1 MKLKSILVLALSMLC
16 AVMLAGCDEQ
26 QQGAADTKDAA
37 IASSSSSSSSGSGS
51 AASEAAPQA
60 KLVNI
65 KVYYPDENATGLVA
79 VEKSVKDSDNKY
91 QAAVEALMAGTDKKG
106 LANVF
111 PKKAK
116 LLQVT
121 VSGKVAKVD
130 FSKELQKNF
139 VGGSTGEE
147 MLVGSVVN
155 TLTEFPEIQKVQ
167 ILVDGKEIET
177 LSGHMDLS
185 QPLPRMNELLK

>member
-1 MKLKSILVLALSMLC
+1 MKLKSILVLALTLLC
-16 AVMLAGCDEQ
+16 AMVLAGCDEQ
-26 QQGAADTKDAA
+26 KQGEAGSKTVV
-37 IASSSSSSSSGSGS
+37 SSSSSSSSS
-51 AASEAAPQA
+51 ASSSSQSDSKAQ
-60 KLVNI
+60 LVNI

-79 VEKSVKDSDNKY
+79 VEKSIKDTDNKY
-91 QAAVEALMAGTDKKG
+91 QAAVEALMAGTEKKG

-130 FSKELQKNF
+130 FSRELQKNF

-167 ILVDGKEIET
+167 ILVDGQEVET

-185 QPLPRMNELLK
+185 QPLPRMTELLK

>member
-1 MKLKSILVLALSMLC
+1 MKLKSILVLALTLLC
-16 AVMLAGCDEQ
+16 AMVLAGCDEQ
-26 QQGAADTKDAA
+26 KQGEAGSKTV
-37 IASSSSSSSSGSGS
+37 ISSSSSYSSSSSSSSQSGS
-51 AASEAAPQA
+51 KAQ
-60 KLVNI
+60 LVNI

-79 VEKSVKDSDNKY
+79 VEKSIKDTDNKY
-91 QAAVEALMAGTDKKG
+91 QAAVEALMAGTEKKG

-121 VSGKVAKVD
+121 VSGKVAKVN
-130 FSKELQKNF
+130 FSREVQKNF

-167 ILVDGKEIET
+167 ILVDGQEVET

-185 QPLPRMNELLK
+185 QPLPRMTELLK

>member
-1 MKLKSILVLALSMLC
+1 MKLKSILVLALTLLC
-16 AVMLAGCDEQ
+16 AMVLAGCDEQ
-26 QQGAADTKDAA
+26 KQGEAGSKTVVSSSSG
-37 IASSSSSSSSGSGS
+37 SSSSSSSSSQSGS
-51 AASEAAPQA
+51 KA

-79 VEKSVKDSDNKY
+79 VEKSIKDTDNKY
-91 QAAVEALMAGTDKKG
+91 QAAVEALMAGTEKKG

-130 FSKELQKNF
+130 FSRELQKNF

-167 ILVDGKEIET
+167 ILVDGQEVET

-185 QPLPRMNELLK
+185 QPLPRMTELLK

>member
-1 MKLKSILVLALSMLC
+1 MKLKSILVLALTLLC
-16 AVMLAGCDEQ
+16 AMVLAGCDEQ
-26 QQGAADTKDAA
+26 KQGEAGSKTVVSSSSG
-37 IASSSSSSSSGSGS
+37 SSSSSSSSFQSGS
-51 AASEAAPQA
+51 KAQ
-60 KLVNI
+60 LVNI

-79 VEKSVKDSDNKY
+79 VEKSIKDTDNKY

-130 FSKELQKNF
+130 FSRELQKNF

-167 ILVDGKEIET
+167 ILVDGQEVET

-185 QPLPRMNELLK
+185 QPLPRMTELLK

>member
-1 MKLKSILVLALSMLC
+1 MKLKSILVLALTLLC
-16 AVMLAGCDEQ
+16 AMVLAGCDEQ
-26 QQGAADTKDAA
+26 KQGEAGSKTMVSSSSG
-37 IASSSSSSSSGSGS
+37 SSSSSSSSSQSGS
-51 AASEAAPQA
+51 KAQ
-60 KLVNI
+60 LVNI

-79 VEKSVKDSDNKY
+79 VEKSIKDTDNKY
-91 QAAVEALMAGTDKKG
+91 QAAVEALMAGTEKKG

-130 FSKELQKNF
+130 FSRELQKNF

-167 ILVDGKEIET
+167 ILVDGQEVET

-185 QPLPRMNELLK
+185 QPLPRMTELLK

>member
-1 MKLKSILVLALSMLC
+1 MKLKSILVLALTLLC
-16 AVMLAGCDEQ
+16 AMVLAGCDEQ
-26 QQGAADTKDAA
+26 KQGEAGSKTVVSSSSG
-37 IASSSSSSSSGSGS
+37 SSSSSSSSSQSGS
-51 AASEAAPQA
+51 KAQ
-60 KLVNI
+60 LVNI

-79 VEKSVKDSDNKY
+79 VEKSIKDTDNKY
-91 QAAVEALMAGTDKKG
+91 QAAVEALMAGTEKKG

-130 FSKELQKNF
+130 FSRELQKNF

-155 TLTEFPEIQKVQ
+155 TLTEFPEIKKVQ
-167 ILVDGKEIET
+167 ILVDGQEVET

-185 QPLPRMNELLK
+185 QPLPRMTELLK

>member
-1 MKLKSILVLALSMLC
+1 MKLKSILVLALTLLC
-16 AVMLAGCDEQ
+16 AMVLAGCDEQ
-26 QQGAADTKDAA
+26 KQGEAGSKTVVSSSSGF
-37 IASSSSSSSSGSGS
+37 SSSSSSSSQSGS
-51 AASEAAPQA
+51 KAQ
-60 KLVNI
+60 LVNI

-79 VEKSVKDSDNKY
+79 VEKSIKDTDNKY
-91 QAAVEALMAGTDKKG
+91 QAAVEALMAGTEKKG

-130 FSKELQKNF
+130 FSRELQKNF

-167 ILVDGKEIET
+167 ILVDGQEVET

-185 QPLPRMNELLK
+185 QPLPRMTELLK

>member
-1 MKLKSILVLALSMLC
+1 MKLKSILVLALTLLC
-16 AVMLAGCDEQ
+16 AMVLAGCDEQ
-26 QQGAADTKDAA
+26 KQEEAGSKTVVSSSSG
-37 IASSSSSSSSGSGS
+37 SSSSSSSSSQSGS
-51 AASEAAPQA
+51 KAQ
-60 KLVNI
+60 LVNI

-79 VEKSVKDSDNKY
+79 VEKSIKDTDNKY
-91 QAAVEALMAGTDKKG
+91 QAAVEALMAGTEKKG

-130 FSKELQKNF
+130 FSRELQKNF

-167 ILVDGKEIET
+167 ILVDGQEVET

-185 QPLPRMNELLK
+185 QPLPRMTELLK

>member
-1 MKLKSILVLALSMLC
+1 MKLKSILVLALTLLC
-16 AVMLAGCDEQ
+16 AMVLAGCDEQ
-26 QQGAADTKDAA
+26 KQGEAGSKTVV
-37 IASSSSSSSSGSGS
+37 SSSSSSSSSTSSSSQSGS
-51 AASEAAPQA
+51 KAQ
-60 KLVNI
+60 LVNI

-79 VEKSVKDSDNKY
+79 VEKSIKDTDNKY
-91 QAAVEALMAGTDKKG
+91 QAAVEALMAGTEKKG

-121 VSGKVAKVD
+121 VSGKVAKVN
-130 FSKELQKNF
+130 FSRELQKNF

-167 ILVDGKEIET
+167 ILVDGQEVET

-185 QPLPRMNELLK
+185 QPLPRMTELLK

>member
-1 MKLKSILVLALSMLC
+1 MKLKSILVLALTLLC
-16 AVMLAGCDEQ
+16 AMVLAGCDEQ
-26 QQGAADTKDAA
+26 KQGEAGSKTVVSSSSG
-37 IASSSSSSSSGSGS
+37 SSSSSSSSSQSGS
-51 AASEAAPQA
+51 KAQ
-60 KLVNI
+60 LVNI

-79 VEKSVKDSDNKY
+79 VEKIIKDTDNKY
-91 QAAVEALMAGTDKKG
+91 QAAVEALMAGTEKKG

-130 FSKELQKNF
+130 FSRELQKNF

-167 ILVDGKEIET
+167 ILVDGQEVET

-185 QPLPRMNELLK
+185 QPLPRMTELLK

>member
-1 MKLKSILVLALSMLC
+1 MKLKSILVLALTLLC
-16 AVMLAGCDEQ
+16 AMVLAGCDEQ
-26 QQGAADTKDAA
+26 KQGEAGSKTVVSSSSG
-37 IASSSSSSSSGSGS
+37 SSSSSSSSSQSGS
-51 AASEAAPQA
+51 KAQ
-60 KLVNI
+60 LVNI

-79 VEKSVKDSDNKY
+79 VEKSIKDTDNKY

-130 FSKELQKNF
+130 FSRELQKNF

-167 ILVDGKEIET
+167 ILVDGQEVET

-185 QPLPRMNELLK
+185 QPLPRMTELLK

>member
-1 MKLKSILVLALSMLC
+1 MKLKSILVLALTLLC
-16 AVMLAGCDEQ
+16 AMVLAGCDEQ
-26 QQGAADTKDAA
+26 KQGEAGSKTVVSSSSG
-37 IASSSSSSSSGSGS
+37 SSSSSSSSSQS
-51 AASEAAPQA
+51 VSKAQ
-60 KLVNI
+60 LVNI

-79 VEKSVKDSDNKY
+79 VEKSIKDTDNKY

-130 FSKELQKNF
+130 FSRELQKNF

-167 ILVDGKEIET
+167 ILVDGQEVET

-185 QPLPRMNELLK
+185 QPLPRMTELLK

>member
-1 MKLKSILVLALSMLC
+1 MKLKSILVLALTLLC
-16 AVMLAGCDEQ
+16 AMVLAGCDEQ
-26 QQGAADTKDAA
+26 KQGEAGSKTVVSS
-37 IASSSSSSSSGSGS
+37 SSSSSSSSGSSSQSGS
-51 AASEAAPQA
+51 KAQ
-60 KLVNI
+60 LVNI

-79 VEKSVKDSDNKY
+79 VEKSIKDTDNKY
-91 QAAVEALMAGTDKKG
+91 QAAVEALMAGTEKKG

-130 FSKELQKNF
+130 FSRELQKNF

-167 ILVDGKEIET
+167 ILVDGQEVET

-185 QPLPRMNELLK
+185 QPLPRMTELLK

>member
-1 MKLKSILVLALSMLC
+1 MKLKSILVLALTLLC
-16 AVMLAGCDEQ
+16 AMVLAGCDEQ
-26 QQGAADTKDAA
+26 KQGEAGSKTVVSS
-37 IASSSSSSSSGSGS
+37 ISSSSSSSSSSSQSGS
-51 AASEAAPQA
+51 KA

-65 KVYYPDENATGLVA
+65 KAYYPDENATGLVA
-79 VEKSVKDSDNKY
+79 VEKSIKDTDNKY
-91 QAAVEALMAGTDKKG
+91 QAAVEALMAGTEKKG

-130 FSKELQKNF
+130 FSRELQKNF

-167 ILVDGKEIET
+167 ILVDGQEVET

-185 QPLPRMNELLK
+185 QPLPRMTELLK

>member
-1 MKLKSILVLALSMLC
+1 MKLKSILVLALTLLC
-16 AVMLAGCDEQ
+16 AMVLAGCDEQ
-26 QQGAADTKDAA
+26 KQGEAGSKTVVSSSSSP
-37 IASSSSSSSSGSGS
+37 SSSSSSSSQSGS
-51 AASEAAPQA
+51 KDQ
-60 KLVNI
+60 LVNI

-79 VEKSVKDSDNKY
+79 VEKSIKDTDNKY
-91 QAAVEALMAGTDKKG
+91 QAAVEALMAGTEKKG

-121 VSGKVAKVD
+121 VSGKVAKVN
-130 FSKELQKNF
+130 FSRELQKNF

-167 ILVDGKEIET
+167 ILVDGQEVET

-185 QPLPRMNELLK
+185 QPLPRMTELLK

>member
-1 MKLKSILVLALSMLC
+1 MKLKSILVLALTLLC
-16 AVMLAGCDEQ
+16 AMVLAGCDEQ
-26 QQGAADTKDAA
+26 KQGEAGSKTVVSSSSG
-37 IASSSSSSSSGSGS
+37 SSSSSSSSSQSGS
-51 AASEAAPQA
+51 KAQ
-60 KLVNI
+60 LVNI

-79 VEKSVKDSDNKY
+79 VEKSIKDTDNKY
-91 QAAVEALMAGTDKKG
+91 QAAVEALMAGTEKKG

-121 VSGKVAKVD
+121 VSGKVAKVN
-130 FSKELQKNF
+130 FSRELQKNF

-167 ILVDGKEIET
+167 ILVDGQEVET

-185 QPLPRMNELLK
+185 QPLPRMTELLK

>member
-1 MKLKSILVLALSMLC
+1 MKLKSILVLALTLLC
-16 AVMLAGCDEQ
+16 AMVLAGCDEQ
-26 QQGAADTKDAA
+26 KQGEAGSKTVVSSSSGSF
-37 IASSSSSSSSGSGS
+37 SSSSSSSQGGSK
-51 AASEAAPQA
+51 AQ
-60 KLVNI
+60 LVNI

-79 VEKSVKDSDNKY
+79 VEKSIKDTDNKY
-91 QAAVEALMAGTDKKG
+91 QAAVEALMAGTEKKG

-130 FSKELQKNF
+130 FSRELQKNF

-167 ILVDGKEIET
+167 ILVDGQEVET

-185 QPLPRMNELLK
+185 QPLPRMTELLK

>member
-1 MKLKSILVLALSMLC
+1 MKLKSILVLALTMLC
-16 AVMLAGCDEQ
+16 ALMLAGCDEQ
-26 QQGAADTKDAA
+26 KQGETDSKPAVSSSTSSSGV
-37 IASSSSSSSSGSGS
+37 SSSSSSS
-51 AASEAAPQA
+51 EAAA
-60 KLVNI
+60 KAQLINI
-65 KVYYPDENATGLVA
+65 KVYYPDENATKLVA
-79 VEKSVKDSDNKY
+79 VEKSIKDTDNRY
-91 QAAVEALMAGTDKKG
+91 QAAIETLMAGTDQKG
-106 LANVF
+106 LVNVF

-130 FSKELQKNF
+130 FSRELQKNF
-139 VGGSTGEE
+139 AGGSTGEE

-155 TLTEFPEIQKVQ
+155 TLTEFPEITKVQ

-185 QPLPRMNELLK
+185 QPLPRMDELLK

>member
-1 MKLKSILVLALSMLC
+1 MKLKSILVLALTLLC
-16 AVMLAGCDEQ
+16 AMVLAGCDEQ
-26 QQGAADTKDAA
+26 KQGEAGSKTVV
-37 IASSSSSSSSGSGS
+37 SSSSSSSSSTSSSSQSGS
-51 AASEAAPQA
+51 KDQ
-60 KLVNI
+60 LVNI

-79 VEKSVKDSDNKY
+79 VEKSIKDTDNKY
-91 QAAVEALMAGTDKKG
+91 QAAVEALMAGTEKKG

-121 VSGKVAKVD
+121 VSGKVAKVN
-130 FSKELQKNF
+130 FSRELQKNF

-155 TLTEFPEIQKVQ
+155 TLTEFAEIQKVQ
-167 ILVDGKEIET
+167 ILVDGQEVET

-185 QPLPRMNELLK
+185 QPLPRMTELLK

>member
-1 MKLKSILVLALSMLC
+1 MKLKSILVLALTLLC
-16 AVMLAGCDEQ
+16 AMVLTGCDEQ
-26 QQGAADTKDAA
+26 KQGEAGSKTVVSSSSG
-37 IASSSSSSSSGSGS
+37 SSSSSSSSAQSGS
-51 AASEAAPQA
+51 KAQ
-60 KLVNI
+60 LVNI
-65 KVYYPDENATGLVA
+65 MVYYPDENATGLVA
-79 VEKSVKDSDNKY
+79 VEKSIKDTDNKY
-91 QAAVEALMAGTDKKG
+91 QAAVETLMAGTDKKG

-130 FSKELQKNF
+130 FSRELQKNF

-167 ILVDGKEIET
+167 ILVDGQEVET

-185 QPLPRMNELLK
+185 QPLPRMTELLK

>member
-1 MKLKSILVLALSMLC
+1 MKLKSIFVLAMTLLC

-26 QQGAADTKDAA
+26 KQGEATDSGSKPVVSSSSSTSS
-37 IASSSSSSSSGSGS
+37 ASSSSS
-51 AASEAAPQA
+51 EAAA
-60 KLVNI
+60 KAQLINI
-65 KVYYPDENATGLVA
+65 KVYYPDENATKLVA
-79 VEKSVKDSDNKY
+79 VEKSIKDADNKY
-91 QAAVEALMAGTDKKG
+91 QAAVEALMAGTDQKG
-106 LANVF
+106 LVNVF

-130 FSKELQKNF
+130 FSRELQKNF
-139 VGGSTGEE
+139 AGGSTGEE

-155 TLTEFPEIQKVQ
+155 TLTEFPEITKVQ

-185 QPLPRMNELLK
+185 QPLPRMDELLK

>member
-1 MKLKSILVLALSMLC
+1 MKLKSILVLALTLLC
-16 AVMLAGCDEQ
+16 AMVLAGCDEQ
-26 QQGAADTKDAA
+26 KQGEAGSKTVVSSSSG
-37 IASSSSSSSSGSGS
+37 SSSSSSSSSQSGS
-51 AASEAAPQA
+51 KA

-79 VEKSVKDSDNKY
+79 VEKSIKDTDNKY

-130 FSKELQKNF
+130 FSRELQKNF

-155 TLTEFPEIQKVQ
+155 TLTEFQEIQKVQ
-167 ILVDGKEIET
+167 ILVDGQEVET

-185 QPLPRMNELLK
+185 QPLPRMTELLK

>member
-1 MKLKSILVLALSMLC
+1 MKLKSILVLALTLLC
-16 AVMLAGCDEQ
+16 AMVLAGCDEQ
-26 QQGAADTKDAA
+26 KQGEAGSKTVVSSSSG
-37 IASSSSSSSSGSGS
+37 SSSSSSSSFQSGS
-51 AASEAAPQA
+51 KAQ
-60 KLVNI
+60 LVNI

-79 VEKSVKDSDNKY
+79 VEKSIKDTDNKY
-91 QAAVEALMAGTDKKG
+91 QAAVEALMAGTEKKG

-130 FSKELQKNF
+130 FSRELQKNF

-167 ILVDGKEIET
+167 ILVDGQEVET

-185 QPLPRMNELLK
+185 QPLPRMTELLK

>member
-1 MKLKSILVLALSMLC
+1 MKLKSILVLALTLLC
-16 AVMLAGCDEQ
+16 AMVLAGCDEQ
-26 QQGAADTKDAA
+26 KQGEAGSKTVV
-37 IASSSSSSSSGSGS
+37 SSSSSSSFSSSSSSQSGSK
-51 AASEAAPQA
+51 AQ
-60 KLVNI
+60 LVNI

-79 VEKSVKDSDNKY
+79 VEKSIKDTDNKY

-130 FSKELQKNF
+130 FSRELQKNF

-167 ILVDGKEIET
+167 ILVDGQKVET

-185 QPLPRMNELLK
+185 QPLPRMTELLK

>member
-1 MKLKSILVLALSMLC
+1 MKLKSILVLALTLLC
-16 AVMLAGCDEQ
+16 AMVLTGCDEQ
-26 QQGAADTKDAA
+26 KQGEAGSKTVVSSSSG
-37 IASSSSSSSSGSGS
+37 SSSSSSSSAQSGS
-51 AASEAAPQA
+51 KAQ
-60 KLVNI
+60 LVNI

-79 VEKSVKDSDNKY
+79 VEKSIKDTDNKY
-91 QAAVEALMAGTDKKG
+91 QAAVETLMAGTDKKG

-130 FSKELQKNF
+130 FSRELQKNF

-167 ILVDGKEIET
+167 ILVDGQEVET

-185 QPLPRMNELLK
+185 QPLPRMTELLK

>member
-1 MKLKSILVLALSMLC
+1 MKLKSILVLALTLLC
-16 AVMLAGCDEQ
+16 AMVLAGCDEQ
-26 QQGAADTKDAA
+26 KQGEAGSKTVV
-37 IASSSSSSSSGSGS
+37 SSSSSSGSSSSSSSQSGS
-51 AASEAAPQA
+51 KA

-79 VEKSVKDSDNKY
+79 VEKSIKDTDNKY
-91 QAAVEALMAGTDKKG
+91 QAAVEALMAGTEKKG

-130 FSKELQKNF
+130 FSRELQKNF

-167 ILVDGKEIET
+167 ILVDGQEVET

-185 QPLPRMNELLK
+185 QPLPRMTELLK

>member
-1 MKLKSILVLALSMLC
+1 MKLKSILVLALTLLC
-16 AVMLAGCDEQ
+16 AMVLAGCDEQ
-26 QQGAADTKDAA
+26 KQGEAGSKTVVSSSSSST
-37 IASSSSSSSSGSGS
+37 SSSSSSSQSGSK
-51 AASEAAPQA
+51 AQ
-60 KLVNI
+60 LVNI

-79 VEKSVKDSDNKY
+79 VEKSIKDTGNKY

-130 FSKELQKNF
+130 FSRELQKNF

-167 ILVDGKEIET
+167 ILVDGQEVET

-185 QPLPRMNELLK
+185 QPLPRMTELLK

>member
-1 MKLKSILVLALSMLC
+1 MKLKSILVLALTLLC
-16 AVMLAGCDEQ
+16 AMVLAGCDEQ
-26 QQGAADTKDAA
+26 KQGEAGSKTVV
-37 IASSSSSSSSGSGS
+37 SSSSSSGSSSSSSSQSGS
-51 AASEAAPQA
+51 KAQ
-60 KLVNI
+60 LVNI

-79 VEKSVKDSDNKY
+79 VEKSIKDTDNKY
-91 QAAVEALMAGTDKKG
+91 QAAVEALMAGTEKKG

-130 FSKELQKNF
+130 FSRELQKNF

-167 ILVDGKEIET
+167 IFVDGQEVET

-185 QPLPRMNELLK
+185 QPLPRMTELLK

>member
-1 MKLKSILVLALSMLC
+1 MKLKSILVLALTLLC
-16 AVMLAGCDEQ
+16 AMVLAGCDEQ
-26 QQGAADTKDAA
+26 KQGEAGSKTVV
-37 IASSSSSSSSGSGS
+37 SSSSSSSSYSSSSSQSGS
-51 AASEAAPQA
+51 KDQ
-60 KLVNI
+60 LVNI

-79 VEKSVKDSDNKY
+79 VEKSIKDTDNKY
-91 QAAVEALMAGTDKKG
+91 QAAVEALMAGTEKKG

-121 VSGKVAKVD
+121 VSGKVAKVN
-130 FSKELQKNF
+130 FSRELQKNF

-167 ILVDGKEIET
+167 ILVDGQEVET

-185 QPLPRMNELLK
+185 QPLPRMTELLK

>member
-1 MKLKSILVLALSMLC
+1 MKLKSILVLALTLLC
-16 AVMLAGCDEQ
+16 AMVLAGCDEQ
-26 QQGAADTKDAA
+26 KQGEAGSKTVVSSSSN
-37 IASSSSSSSSGSGS
+37 SSSSSSSSSQSGS
-51 AASEAAPQA
+51 KAQ
-60 KLVNI
+60 LVNI

-79 VEKSVKDSDNKY
+79 VEKSIKDTDNKY
-91 QAAVEALMAGTDKKG
+91 QAAVEALMAGTEKKG

-121 VSGKVAKVD
+121 VSGKVAKVN
-130 FSKELQKNF
+130 FSRELQKNF

-167 ILVDGKEIET
+167 ILVDGQEVET

-185 QPLPRMNELLK
+185 QPLPRMTELLK

>member
-1 MKLKSILVLALSMLC
+1 MKLKSILVLALTLLC
-16 AVMLAGCDEQ
+16 AMVLAGCDEQ
-26 QQGAADTKDAA
+26 KQGEAGSKTVV
-37 IASSSSSSSSGSGS
+37 SSSSSSGSSSSSSSQSGS
-51 AASEAAPQA
+51 KDQ
-60 KLVNI
+60 LVNI

-79 VEKSVKDSDNKY
+79 VEKSIKDTDNKY
-91 QAAVEALMAGTDKKG
+91 QAAVEALMAGTEKKG

-121 VSGKVAKVD
+121 VSGKVAKVN
-130 FSKELQKNF
+130 FSRELQKNF

-167 ILVDGKEIET
+167 ILVDGQEVET

-185 QPLPRMNELLK
+185 QPLPRMTELLK

>member
-1 MKLKSILVLALSMLC
+1 MKLKSILVLALTLLC
-16 AVMLAGCDEQ
+16 AMVLAGCDEQ
-26 QQGAADTKDAA
+26 KQGEAGSKTVVSSSSG
-37 IASSSSSSSSGSGS
+37 SSSSSSSSSQSGS
-51 AASEAAPQA
+51 KSQ
-60 KLVNI
+60 LVNI

-79 VEKSVKDSDNKY
+79 VEKSIKDTDNKY
-91 QAAVEALMAGTDKKG
+91 QAAVEALMAGTEKKG

-130 FSKELQKNF
+130 FSRELQKNF

-167 ILVDGKEIET
+167 ILVDGQEVET

-185 QPLPRMNELLK
+185 QPLPRMTELLK

>member
-1 MKLKSILVLALSMLC
+1 MKLKSILVLALTLLC
-16 AVMLAGCDEQ
+16 AMVLAGCDEQ
-26 QQGAADTKDAA
+26 KQGEAGSKTVLSSSSG
-37 IASSSSSSSSGSGS
+37 SSSSSSSSSQSGS
-51 AASEAAPQA
+51 KAQ
-60 KLVNI
+60 LVNI

-79 VEKSVKDSDNKY
+79 VEKSIKDTDNKY
-91 QAAVEALMAGTDKKG
+91 QAAVEALMAGTEKKG

-130 FSKELQKNF
+130 FSRELQKNF

-167 ILVDGKEIET
+167 ILVDGQEVET

-185 QPLPRMNELLK
+185 RPLPRMTELLK

>member
-1 MKLKSILVLALSMLC
+1 MKLKSILVLALTLLC
-16 AVMLAGCDEQ
+16 AMVLAGCDEQ
-26 QQGAADTKDAA
+26 KQGEAGSKTV
-37 IASSSSSSSSGSGS
+37 ISSSSSYSSSSSSSSQSGS
-51 AASEAAPQA
+51 KDQ
-60 KLVNI
+60 LVNI

-79 VEKSVKDSDNKY
+79 VEKSIKDTDNKY
-91 QAAVEALMAGTDKKG
+91 QAAVEALMAGTEKKG

-121 VSGKVAKVD
+121 VSGKVAKVN
-130 FSKELQKNF
+130 FSRELQKNF

-167 ILVDGKEIET
+167 ILVDGQEVET

-185 QPLPRMNELLK
+185 QPLPRMTELLK

>member
-1 MKLKSILVLALSMLC
+1 MKLKSILVLALTLLC
-16 AVMLAGCDEQ
+16 AMVLAGCDEQ
-26 QQGAADTKDAA
+26 KQGEAGSKTV
-37 IASSSSSSSSGSGS
+37 ISSSSSYSSSSSSSSQSGS
-51 AASEAAPQA
+51 KAQ
-60 KLVNI
+60 LVNI

-79 VEKSVKDSDNKY
+79 VEKSIKDTDNKY
-91 QAAVEALMAGTDKKG
+91 QAAVEALMAGTEKKG

-130 FSKELQKNF
+130 FSRELQKNF

-167 ILVDGKEIET
+167 ILVDGQEVET

-185 QPLPRMNELLK
+185 QPLPRMTELLK